1 MPSLKAIKKRI
12 GSVKNTR
19 QITKAMKMVS
29 AAKLRRAQDNIIA
42 ARPYARKMEEVL
54 QSLACCVEGDAHPL
68 LETREAKKLLLLVVS
83 SDRGLCGGFN
93 ANLCKA
99 ADRFIRE
106 KKEEYEEITLMTL
119 GRKGYEFLKN
129 RYTVAKNYPNL
140 ISKPN
145 YHTAALLG
153 QEIIEGYLEG
163 QYDQVIILYN
173 AFKTVMSQD
182 ITFQQLLPVVPPE
195 TEAIA
200 VDEAPVEYIY
210 EPSVR
215 ELMDEILPKNIEV
228 QIFKSMLESVASEHG
243 ARMTAMDSASKNA
256 SEMIGKLTLIY
267 NRARQAAITKE
278 LVEIISGAES
288 ING

>member
-29 AAKLRRAQDNIIA
+29 AAKLRRAQENIVA
-42 ARPYARKMEEVL
+42 ARPYASKMEEVL
-54 QSLACCVEGDAHPL
+54 QSLAGCVEGDAHPL
-68 LETREAKKLLLLVVS
+68 LEVREAKNLLLLVVT

-99 ADRFIRE
+99 ADRYI
-106 KKEEYEEITLMTL
+106 KEHKDKYEQITLLTL

-145 YHTAALLG
+145 YQTAALLG
-153 QEIIEGYLEG
+153 QEIIDGYLEG
-163 QYDQVIILYN
+163 QYDQVVVLYN

-182 ITFQQLLPVVPPE
+182 ITFQQILPVVPPKA
-195 TEAIA
+195 EAT
-200 VDEAPVEYIY
+200 VTDEPAVEYIY
-210 EPSVR
+210 EPSVK
-215 ELMDEILPKNIEV
+215 ELLDEILPKNIEV
-228 QIFKSMLESVASEHG
+228 QIFKSMLESVAAEHG

-278 LVEIISGAES
+278 LMEIISGAES
-288 ING
+288 IKG